1 MFSYWLSVNFLSIL
15 ASEFRNTEP
24 LRDVSFNI
32 GENGKIHIGS
42 WTSVTI
48 WSAPEH
54 RVLHHVVMLP
64 QGPHVM
70 VNTKINHFSIYPD
83 SAEFVTIPNIDLT
96 DEGLY
101 GIDLVTDGGR
111 KVNSYLI

>member
-1 MFSYWLSVNFLSIL
+1 MILLWLSINFSQIF
-15 ASEFRNTEP
+15 ASHFRNTEP

-32 GENGKIHIGS
+32 GQNGKIHIGS
-42 WTSVTI
+42 WTSVSI

-54 RVLHHVVMLP
+54 LVLHHVVMLP
-64 QGPHVM
+64 DGPHVI
-70 VNTKINHFSIYPD
+70 VNEKINHFSIDPD

-101 GIDLVTDGGR
+101 GIDLVTDSGR
-111 KVNSYLI
+111 KVILF